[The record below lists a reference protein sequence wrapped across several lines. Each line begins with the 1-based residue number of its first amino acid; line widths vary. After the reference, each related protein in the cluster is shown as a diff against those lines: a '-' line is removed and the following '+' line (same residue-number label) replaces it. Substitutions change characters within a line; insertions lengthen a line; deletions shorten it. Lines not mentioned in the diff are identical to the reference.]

1 MQRVSQIDITQSV
14 WQQYTDQSYKLR
26 RAMPVL
32 PITVARVF
40 LVLV

>member
-1 MQRVSQIDITQSV
+1 MQRVSQSDITRV